1 MHIYIH
7 TCIDTGM
14 TDELNG
20 REKYVTG
27 ATGNH
32 RADAVAMD
40 TSRTHTYIGVDDP
53 AGTGA
58 RSISGRSRASG
69 RGVVGGW
76 WGVGGGGKRQGDDAR
91 ERERGKPL

>member
-1 MHIYIH
+1 M
-7 TCIDTGM
+7 
-14 TDELNG
+14 DEPNG
-20 REKYVTG
+20 RENYVTG

-58 RSISGRSRASG
+58 CFYQREKQSGRP
-69 RGVVGGW
+69 
-76 WGVGGGGKRQGDDAR
+76 GGGGGLLGG
-91 ERERGKPL
+91 RGG